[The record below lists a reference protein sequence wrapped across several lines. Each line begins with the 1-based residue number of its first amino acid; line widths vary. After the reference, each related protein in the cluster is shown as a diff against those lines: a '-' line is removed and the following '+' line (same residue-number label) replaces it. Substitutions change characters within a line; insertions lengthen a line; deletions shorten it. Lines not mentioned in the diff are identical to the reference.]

1 VYNKSVDKTATAAA
15 AVVNVVRV
23 EEDQEIRSDLIAM
36 IIVDYMYLV
45 L

>member
-1 VYNKSVDKTATAAA
+1 VYNKSVDKTATAA